1 MEFEFCKLEIFLPE
15 SHLEAVQQALWSVD
29 AGHIGRYD
37 CCLSY
42 SPVIG
47 AWRPLA
53 GTAPYLGRMGEVCHA
68 PELKVEVTC
77 RTDRV
82 EETVAA
88 VKRAHP
94 YEEPAY
100 SILQNH
106 ALHRQEV
113 YGMVGEL
120 PRPMRPEELA
130 TMSETALNTRI
141 QYVPTGREILT
152 VAVCGGA
159 GSDFMGEALAA
170 GAEAFLTGEVKHH
183 EWFMAA
189 EQGLCLMAAGHH
201 ATEHPAMPQL
211 AKQLRAALPGLPVEV
226 FDSNPARWGGI

>member
-29 AGHIGRYD
+29 AGH
-37 CCLSY
+37 
-42 SPVIG
+42 IG

-94 YEEPAY
+94 YEEPVINVIPLY
-100 SILQNH
+100 
-106 ALHRQEV
+106 R
-113 YGMVGEL
+113 
-120 PRPMRPEELA
+120 
-130 TMSETALNTRI
+130 
-141 QYVPTGREILT
+141 TGL
-152 VAVCGGA
+152 
-159 GSDFMGEALAA
+159 
-170 GAEAFLTGEVKHH
+170 
-183 EWFMAA
+183 
-189 EQGLCLMAAGHH
+189 
-201 ATEHPAMPQL
+201 
-211 AKQLRAALPGLPVEV
+211 
-226 FDSNPARWGGI
+226 

>member
-77 RTDRV
+77 RTMRRSPYPPSGQTARPP
-82 EETVAA
+82 EIR
-88 VKRAHP
+88 RARC
-94 YEEPAY
+94 
-100 SILQNH
+100 L
-106 ALHRQEV
+106 LMR
-113 YGMVGEL
+113 G
-120 PRPMRPEELA
+120 RPPGPGP
-130 TMSETALNTRI
+130 
-141 QYVPTGREILT
+141 QTGPHLRR
-152 VAVCGGA
+152 
-159 GSDFMGEALAA
+159 A
-170 GAEAFLTGEVKHH
+170 GADRAGRTG
-183 EWFMAA
+183 W
-189 EQGLCLMAAGHH
+189 
-201 ATEHPAMPQL
+201 
-211 AKQLRAALPGLPVEV
+211 
-226 FDSNPARWGGI
+226 